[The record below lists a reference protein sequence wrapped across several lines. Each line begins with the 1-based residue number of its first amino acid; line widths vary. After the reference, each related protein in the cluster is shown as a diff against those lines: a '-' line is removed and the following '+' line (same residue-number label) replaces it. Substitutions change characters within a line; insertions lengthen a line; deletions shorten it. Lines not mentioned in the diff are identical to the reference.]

1 MQRSLL
7 SIFFNES
14 GRVPISLNIVEEKY
28 FCTKYNGKIV
38 QGCSRYGIINER
50 CLLIKLW
57 ALRQLAGGPC
67 RSRPRGDPDGEKS
80 SAAALLLLRLCA
92 PSVVGNAG
100 RPQGRRGGGGR
111 FPQGCHAGTPGFPR
125 GGSQEVVV
133 DGRRGGLGHAGC
145 GSTFL
150 DAGSSLAAARSGLGD
165 PDDGG
170 RRRRDVSAMLGVVF
184 ERWQAARLA
193 PARLFPL

>member
-14 GRVPISLNIVEEKY
+14 GRVPISLSIVEEKY

-67 RSRPRGDPDGEKS
+67 RSRPRGDPDDEKS
-80 SAAALLLLRLCA
+80 SAAAPSLLLPFVLPPPERL
-92 PSVVGNAG
+92 VGNAG
-100 RPQGRRGGGGR
+100 RPQGRRRRRGVLPTRMPSGGEHRGLLHG
-111 FPQGCHAGTPGFPR
+111 
-125 GGSQEVVV
+125 GGSQEVVA
-133 DGRRGGLGHAGC
+133 GR
-145 GSTFL
+145 S
-150 DAGSSLAAARSGLGD
+150 ARRIRPRRLRIHL
-165 PDDGG
+165 P
-170 RRRRDVSAMLGVVF
+170 RRRI
-184 ERWQAARLA
+184 
-193 PARLFPL
+193 

>member
-57 ALRQLAGGPC
+57 ALRQLAVVVH
-67 RSRPRGDPDGEKS
+67 SRRGDRSEKS
-80 SAAALLLLRLCA
+80 STP
-92 PSVVGNAG
+92 PSSSSLSC
-100 RPQGRRGGGGR
+100 RPGFVAMRTATRRRRRGVLPTRMPSGGEHR
-111 FPQGCHAGTPGFPR
+111 GFLHG
-125 GGSQEVVV
+125 GGSQEVVAV
-133 DGRRGGLGHAGC
+133 RSARRIRPRRLRIH
-145 GSTFL
+145 L
-150 DAGSSLAAARSGLGD
+150 
-165 PDDGG
+165 P
-170 RRRRDVSAMLGVVF
+170 RRRI
-184 ERWQAARLA
+184 
-193 PARLFPL
+193 